1 MTHSIGRSYR
11 RSATDAVEAGLFPYD
26 ESGDSLD
33 SNPSIPSSIIH
44 ILIGV
49 FGGHIPPNILD
60 EDLSQ
65 SPFTDPAEQYRNG
78 KGDNKVNS
86 L

>member
-11 RSATDAVEAGLFPYD
+11 RSPADAVEAGLFPYD

-33 SNPSIPSSIIH
+33 SNPSIPAFIIH
-44 ILIGV
+44 ALIGV
-49 FGGHIPPNILD
+49 FGGQIPPDVLD

-65 SPFTDPAEQYRNG
+65 NPFTDPGEQYRNG
-78 KGDNKVNS
+78 KSDDKMNS
-86 L
+86 S

>member
-33 SNPSIPSSIIH
+33 SNPSIPSSIID

-49 FGGHIPPNILD
+49 FGGQIPPNILD

-65 SPFTDPAEQYRNG
+65 SL
-78 KGDNKVNS
+78 S
-86 L
+86 LTLQSNIEMVRGTIK